1 MSPFSRLRV
10 LIVDDSA
17 VAGTRLLHLLGDDP
31 AVDVL
36 PQAWNVRDARRAFL
50 DGAPDLVVTDLALP
64 DGSGLEVV
72 RYVKKVWPKTVVAI
86 LTNENVGPFRQRC
99 LDAGADFC
107 LDKSTDFDVV
117 AAIAED
123 LLGHAGDVRTPGARS
138 V

>member
-17 VAGTRLLHLLGDDP
+17 VAGSRLLQLLGTVP

-72 RYVKKVWPKTVVAI
+72 RYVKKIWPKTVVAI
-86 LTNENVGPFRQRC
+86 LTNESLGPFRQRC

-107 LDKSTDFDVV
+107 LDKSTEFDVV
-117 AAIAED
+117 SGIAED
-123 LLGHAGDVRTPGARS
+123 LLSRSRENRSPGALPS
-138 V
+138 

>member
-1 MSPFSRLRV
+1 MSPFNRLRV

-17 VAGTRLLHLLGDDP
+17 VAGSRLLRLLGGDSS
-31 AVDVL
+31 VDLL

-50 DGAPDLVVTDLALP
+50 DGAPDFVVTDLALP

-72 RYVKKVWPKTVVAI
+72 RYVKRVWPKTVVAI
-86 LTNENVGPFRQRC
+86 LTNENLGPFRKRC

-107 LDKSTDFDVV
+107 LDKATDFDAV
-117 AAIAED
+117 ARIAED
-123 LLGHAGDVRTPGARS
+123 LLERATTTRAEARP